1 MNLQLSLSAAL
12 RSKDGYPSHTAQAG
26 MGDQAL
32 CRAAPDSSP
41 HTAQAWMD
49 GRRATLYDAMISCLK
64 QALRRKDCGGDMSA
78 LEMLQTAEFVV
89 DAQGNKKAALLDY
102 KVWEE
107 LLTLLEDREDAEE
120 IRRLRQ
126 AGEEALSW
134 EQAKA
139 ELHEK

>member
-1 MNLQLSLSAAL
+1 MN
-12 RSKDGYPSHTAQAG
+12 
-26 MGDQAL
+26 
-32 CRAAPDSSP
+32 
-41 HTAQAWMD
+41 
-49 GRRATLYDAMISCLK
+49 
-64 QALRRKDCGGDMSA
+64 A

-89 DAQGNKKAALLDY
+89 DAHGNKKAVLLDY
-102 KVWEE
+102 KVWEA

-126 AGEEALSW
+126 AGEETLSW